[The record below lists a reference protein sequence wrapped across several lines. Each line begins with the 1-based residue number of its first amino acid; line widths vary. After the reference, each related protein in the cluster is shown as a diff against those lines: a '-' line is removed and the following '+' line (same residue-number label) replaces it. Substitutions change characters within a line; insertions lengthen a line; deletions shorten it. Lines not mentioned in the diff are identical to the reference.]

1 MVVKIPPRFRINLK
15 GDKKLS
21 RNNLIITIVVIAV
34 VIVGAF
40 FFMNQGEEQQ
50 QAEKFKAGMVTD
62 VGGLGDQSFND
73 AAWRGLERAKK
84 ELGVEINV
92 IESGNMSDYVPN
104 LNSLAEQDYDIVW
117 AIGFLMHDALKE
129 VAEKNPDTKFGL
141 IDSTVDLNNVASVTF
156 KEHEGSFL
164 AGVVAALKS
173 ETDKVGFI
181 GGMETPLIQ
190 KFEAGYRAG
199 VKAVKPDAKIFIGY
213 TGAFDDPQAGKE
225 LAFTQF
231 NQGAD
236 VVYHASGACGIGVIK
251 AAKEEGL
258 YAIGVDSPQNSL
270 APEHVLTSMVKR
282 IDNAVYKI
290 VKEHYDGNFKAGH
303 TTYGLAE
310 DGVGIYREQ
319 AKKMLSEEIL
329 NTVDEYKQKIIDG
342 EIEVPKSPDQL

>member
-1 MVVKIPPRFRINLK
+1 M
-15 GDKKLS
+15 S
-21 RNNLIITIVVIAV
+21 RNNLIITILVIAV
-34 VIVGAF
+34 VIIGAI

-50 QAEKFKAGMVTD
+50 QVAEDFKAGMVTD

-73 AAWRGLERAKK
+73 AAWRGLERAK
-84 ELGVEINV
+84 EDLGVEINV

-104 LNSLAEQDYDIVW
+104 LTSLADQDYDIVW

-141 IDSTVDLNNVASVTF
+141 IDSTVDLDNVASVTF

-164 AGVVAALKS
+164 AGVVAGLKS
-173 ETDKVGFI
+173 ETNKVGYI

-199 VKAVKPDAKIFIGY
+199 VKAVNPDAKVFVGY

-236 VVYHASGACGIGVIK
+236 IIYHASGACGIGVIK

-258 YAIGVDSPQNSL
+258 YAIGVDSPQNHL

-290 VKEHYDGNFKAGH
+290 VNEHYDGNFKSGH
-303 TTYGLAE
+303 TALGLAE

-319 AKKMLSEEIL
+319 AEKMLSDEIID
-329 NTVDEYKQKIIDG
+329 TVDEYKQKIIDG
-342 EIEVPKSPDQL
+342 DLEVPQSPDEL